1 MTDKVDANNDNT
13 PASAD
18 SSARERF
25 IRDMYA
31 TIAFYSAHP
40 ELPAPWS
47 IRLYVAAPTA
57 QAVTN
62 LAEHFDVPEYGSKDP
77 KDGRPQMDVHVDGT
91 DGRVGI
97 IVNHGV
103 VAQ

>member
-1 MTDKVDANNDNT
+1 MSDTESTTSNH
-13 PASAD
+13 PAAAD
-18 SSARERF
+18 RTARETF

-57 QAVTN
+57 QSVTD
-62 LAEHFDVPEYGSKDP
+62 LAAGFGVREYGSADP
-77 KDGRPQMDVHVDGT
+77 QDGRPQMDVHIDGT
-91 DGRVGI
+91 AGRVSV